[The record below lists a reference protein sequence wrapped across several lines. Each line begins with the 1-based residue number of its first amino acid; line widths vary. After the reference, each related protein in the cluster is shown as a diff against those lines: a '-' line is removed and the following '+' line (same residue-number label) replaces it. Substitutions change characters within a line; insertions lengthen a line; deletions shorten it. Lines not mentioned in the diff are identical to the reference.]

1 MIYAHA
7 DMHSNSELISPIL
20 LVHFQE
26 EKTGENSK
34 EAKTIKL
41 YMQLPP
47 IEKLDAT
54 LSTLVCCE

>member
-1 MIYAHA
+1 M
-7 DMHSNSELISPIL
+7 SPTL
-20 LVHFQE
+20 HVHFQE
-26 EKTGENSK
+26 EKMGENSK